1 MFQPFA
7 LCFLIHHLSLALF
20 IILLVHVTVQHRYYL
35 DVDLL
40 VVHPFVASPANKFV
54 TVKWAWYEK
63 DKQFF
68 QAFIAAAPRN
78 EIIKKSLSIML
89 ELLNGTRAKRGGG
102 AMHMIGTQAMQDAWA
117 ELAQDDASVA
127 SHGKNEEV
135 YLLSEHKLGDYEQHK
150 IGDGSSSYVKLPTQ
164 TDKAT
169 IGYTDATCN
178 FVVADD
184 EEESVY
190 FFSHILGT
198 EFCGKQ
204 L

>member
-1 MFQPFA
+1 
-7 LCFLIHHLSLALF
+7 
-20 IILLVHVTVQHRYYL
+20 
-35 DVDLL
+35 
-40 VVHPFVASPANKFV
+40 
-54 TVKWAWYEK
+54 
-63 DKQFF
+63 
-68 QAFIAAAPRN
+68 
-78 EIIKKSLSIML
+78 
-89 ELLNGTRAKRGGG
+89 
-102 AMHMIGTQAMQDAWA
+102 MHMIGTQAMQDAWA

-169 IGYTDATCN
+169 IGYTDGTCN
-178 FVVADD
+178 FVVTDD

-198 EFCGKQ
+198 ENCGKQ